1 MHMTGASK
9 VCWIAPG
16 NDWKVGTAARY
27 ELRAFSQQPDEPVV
41 PCAII
46 PAAASSIGVPIGGV
60 TLIMGDDFLGKI
72 VHGWARGQYPVSS
85 R

>member
-1 MHMTGASK
+1 M
-9 VCWIAPG
+9 CRQI
-16 NDWKVGTAARY
+16 VGDRRAAATAEVEHR
-27 ELRAFSQQPDEPVV
+27 RAFSQQPDEPVV